1 MDFRVEAS
9 EKHVEEMNAEEI
21 LRSNSQFLTT
31 RNIWKKWE
39 MQSKM
44 FAEILEKWETHGWT
58 GQGKYKLCN
67 NIDIYIEHITSHHK
81 L

>member
-1 MDFRVEAS
+1 MHNKENFQIAKNEGLKQIRWTNHHW
-9 EKHVEEMNAEEI
+9 KHSSAMPNIGLGRKIFVIN
-21 LRSNSQFLTT
+21 RLT
-31 RNIWKKWE
+31 
-39 MQSKM
+39 
-44 FAEILEKWETHGWT
+44 EKWETHGWT